1 MDFFWELDFDP
12 KQVHSGKYRQGDDLR
27 ASRWQHH
34 LCRRRTLPLPRSLV
48 PAFSRNRCTDTLPF
62 CDRTQKKMCS
72 ASRVSRLSCA
82 GCSEMLKSLK
92 RCSACTCR
100 NEFCAS
106 EVLHWTFS
114 SFERCSF
121 GLVVCAEP
129 SSAKSAST
137 NGRHQRTIGL
147 KRRVSIFLRFGLGL
161 RDSRSY
167 AEDFLKDTRDIHWL
181 HGKSHASSTSIF
193 KSRGWRR
200 TAPTLSSWH
209 S

>member
-1 MDFFWELDFDP
+1 M
-12 KQVHSGKYRQGDDLR
+12 
-27 ASRWQHH
+27 
-34 LCRRRTLPLPRSLV
+34 LPVGNTISVGAERFRCPEVLSQR
-48 PAFSRNRCTDTLPF
+48 FSRNRCTDTLPF
-62 CDRTQKKMCS
+62 RDRAQKNMCS
-72 ASRVSRLSCA
+72 ASGVSRLSCA
-82 GCSEMLKSLK
+82 SCSEMLRFLK
-92 RCSACTCR
+92 RCSTCTCR

-106 EVLHWTFS
+106 EVLHWKFS
-114 SFERCSF
+114 SFGRCSF

-137 NGRHQRTIGL
+137 NGRHQRTVGL

-167 AEDFLKDTRDIHWL
+167 VQDVLKDTRDICWL
-181 HGKSHASSTSIF
+181 DGKSHVSSTSIF